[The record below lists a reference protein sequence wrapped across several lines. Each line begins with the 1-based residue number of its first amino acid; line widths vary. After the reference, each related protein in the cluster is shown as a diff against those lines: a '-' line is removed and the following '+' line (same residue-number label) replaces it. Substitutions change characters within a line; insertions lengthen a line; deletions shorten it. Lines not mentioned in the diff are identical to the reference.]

1 MLTIHHFQVGMGMMA
16 INKSEPIP
24 FGDYLRFLRRR
35 ARMTQTELS
44 IAVGYS
50 PGQISMLE
58 NGQRHPDPTTVAAL
72 FLVALGIEKDSQAS
86 QQLISLAKA
95 AALQRSAP
103 TKNEGEVVVVDMI
116 IRQQEEV
123 GFLENIPPL
132 PSYLVHRPGPSEQL
146 QQWLARERCAAVCG
160 LPGMGKS
167 TLAAQLAKDYSRSQP
182 VFWLTLTDVYLA
194 APDALLRQLALFI
207 AVNGANPG
215 RLAPFA
221 RKRAANEPAIN
232 YQQQLSIVASGLA
245 ELGTV
250 LLVFDDAHLLA
261 GAQPIAQMLNRL
273 LSLAPSCRIL
283 YVTRQDIDLPGV
295 LHLNLNGME
304 RSEAASLTQQ
314 LTQRTEIDV
323 DLLLGKTG
331 GNPML
336 LRLAIGALEQQPN
349 TELTQTPSSFA
360 GYLIDTVLGWLDR
373 SAQQLLEFVSIWRSP
388 IDLTDARLADLM
400 STAWRAHDHRAALTS
415 LQRNRL
421 IDHIHHASPH
431 PLLRE
436 PLLTELNAQ
445 PDQRRRVHALAATW
459 ALTAGETIEAAH
471 HLLYAGEIQRACD
484 LITAQEVDDYQLGQG
499 IAAVTA
505 IEEILTT
512 ARSQQRTGND
522 WKDVIR
528 RLLILRGDL
537 LANTTRADDAL
548 ASYLDAMVLTTRTFD
563 RAQLAEKMAMSHYRR
578 GAMEDALALCDQ
590 ASGML
595 GANLTQEGIT
605 LRIKIETIRLRV
617 LMTLTRFDEAQRICE
632 QSLAL
637 VRPISLLAPKLANTV
652 RAYANLALGYIAR
665 FHGDNEQARQCLLKS
680 AKHAHAAKAASV
692 EGDALSYLS
701 ATLRDLGDFS
711 GAEMIGQQALEIA
724 YATDNEFLASD
735 ILHTLSL
742 ADYYHANL
750 DQALT
755 RARHVLQIKQPI
767 GDIQGII
774 ASRLVCSLVLA
785 ARGEVADALQCA
797 RQAANE
803 CALLENSWLRGLADY
818 AIGIVLSFTEDLA
831 GAERCLQHAL
841 QTDEL
846 KLDLPFYSGAEVYLG
861 MIYVAQGRL
870 SDAQQIAE
878 RALPKEVGY
887 SAELLQEL
895 LRGMWLLGR
904 GDRAAARTCAVQ
916 LIGRARAC
924 GFLIY
929 ATEAERLLALTNDL
943 PLLAELPRGVCCG
956 R

>member
-1 MLTIHHFQVGMGMMA
+1 MA
-16 INKSEPIP
+16 TNKSEPIP
-24 FGDYLRFLRRR
+24 FGDYLRLLRRR

-95 AALQRSAP
+95 AALQHQRGAP
-103 TKNEGEVVVVDMI
+103 AKNEGEVVVEKMI

-123 GFLENIPPL
+123 GFLEDIPPM

-167 TLAAQLAKDYSRSQP
+167 TLAAQIAKDYSRSQP
-182 VFWLTLTDVYLA
+182 VFWLTLTDVHLA

-207 AVNGANPG
+207 AVSGANPS

-232 YQQQLSIVASGLA
+232 YQQQISIVASGLA

-261 GAQPIAQMLNRL
+261 SAQPIAQMLNRL

-283 YVTRQDIDLPGV
+283 YVTRQDIDVPGV

-314 LTQRTEIDV
+314 LAQRAEIDV

-349 TELTQTPSSFA
+349 TELTQASSSFA
-360 GYLIDTVLGWLDR
+360 GYLIDTVLGSLDR
-373 SAQQLLEFVSIWRSP
+373 SARQLLEFVSIWRSP
-388 IDLTDARLADLM
+388 IDLTDARLADM
-400 STAWRAHDHRAALTS
+400 MISAWRAHDHRAAIAS

-421 IDHIHHASPH
+421 IDHVHHASPH

-436 PLLTELNAQ
+436 PLLSELNAQ

-459 ALTAGETIEAAH
+459 ALTTGETIEAAH

-499 IAAVTA
+499 MAAVTV

-537 LANTTRADDAL
+537 LANTTRADEAL

-590 ASGML
+590 VGEML

-605 LRIKIETIRLRV
+605 LRIEIETIRLRV

-680 AKHAHAAKAASV
+680 TKHAQAAKAASV

-711 GAEMIGQQALEIA
+711 GAETIGQQALEIA

-846 KLDLPFYSGAEVYLG
+846 KLDLPFYCGAEIYLG

-878 RALPKEVGY
+878 RTLPKEVGY
-887 SAELLQEL
+887 SAALLQGL
-895 LRGMWLLGR
+895 LRSVWLLGS

-929 ATEAERLLALTNDL
+929 AAEAERLLALTND
-943 PLLAELPRGVCCG
+943 PPALAELPRRVCCG
-956 R
+956 W

>member
-1 MLTIHHFQVGMGMMA
+1 MA
-16 INKSEPIP
+16 TNTSEPMP
-24 FGDYLRFLRRR
+24 FGEYLRFLRRR

-72 FLVALGIEKDSQAS
+72 FVVALGIEKDLQAS
-86 QQLISLAKA
+86 QQLIALAKT
-95 AALQRSAP
+95 AALQHQRSALA
-103 TKNEGEVVVVDMI
+103 KNEGEVVVEDMI
-116 IRQQEEV
+116 IHQQEEV
-123 GFLENIPPL
+123 GFLEDIPPL
-132 PSYLVHRPGPSEQL
+132 PSYLVHRPRPCEQL
-146 QQWLARERCAAVCG
+146 QQWLARERCAAICG

-167 TLAAQLAKDYSRSQP
+167 TLAAQLAHEYNRSHP
-182 VFWLTLTDVYLA
+182 VFWLTLASVHIT

-215 RLAPFA
+215 RLTPFA
-221 RKRAANEPAIN
+221 RKRAANEPTIN
-232 YQQQLSIVASGLA
+232 YQQQISIVAAGLA
-245 ELGTV
+245 ELGAA

-261 GAQPIAQMLNRL
+261 GAAPIAQMLHRL
-273 LSLAPSCRIL
+273 LNLAPSCHIL
-283 YVTRQDIDLPGV
+283 YVTRQDIDVPGV

-304 RSEAASLTQQ
+304 RGEAISLAQQ
-314 LTQRTEIDV
+314 LADRTTIDV

-336 LRLAIGALEQQPN
+336 LRLAIGALELQPN
-349 TELTQTPSSFA
+349 TELTHASASFA
-360 GYLIDTVLGWLDR
+360 GYLINTVLGSLDR
-373 SAQQLLEFVSIWRSP
+373 SARQLLDFVSVWRSP
-388 IDLTDARLADLM
+388 LDLTDARLADLL
-400 STAWRAHDHRAALTS
+400 STTWRGHDHRAALAS
-415 LQRNRL
+415 LQHNRL

-436 PLLTELNAQ
+436 PLLAELNAQ
-445 PDQRRRVHALAATW
+445 PDHRRSMHTLAATW
-459 ALTAGETIEAAH
+459 ALTAGESIEAVH
-471 HLLYAGEIQRACD
+471 HLLCAGEIQRACD
-484 LITAQEVDDYQLGQG
+484 LITSQEVDEYQLGQG
-499 IAAVTA
+499 MAAVA
-505 IEEILTT
+505 VIEEILTT
-512 ARSQQRTGND
+512 ARSQQRIGKD
-522 WKDVIR
+522 WKEATR

-563 RAQLAEKMAMSHYRR
+563 RAQLAEKIAMSHYRR
-578 GAMEDALALCDQ
+578 GAMEDALTLCDQ
-590 ASGML
+590 AGAML
-595 GANLTQEGIT
+595 GANLTQDGIR
-605 LRIKIETIRLRV
+605 LRIEIETIRLRV
-617 LMTLTRFDEAQRICE
+617 LMALTRFDEAQRICE

-637 VRPISLLAPKLANTV
+637 VRPVSLLAPKLANTV

-665 FHGDNEQARQCLLKS
+665 FHGNNEQARQCFLKS
-680 AKHAHAAKAASV
+680 ARHAQAAKAANV
-692 EGDALSYLS
+692 EGDALAYLS

-711 GAEMIGQQALEIA
+711 GAESIGQQALEIA

-735 ILHTLSL
+735 ILHALSL

-750 DQALT
+750 DQAL
-755 RARHVLQIKQPI
+755 ARTKHVLRIKQLI

-785 ARGEVADALQCA
+785 ARGDVDGALQCS

-803 CALLENSWLRGLADY
+803 CALLESSWLRGLADY
-818 AIGIVLSFTEDLA
+818 AVGIVLSFTEDLA

-846 KLDLPFYSGAEVYLG
+846 KLDLPFYCGAEIYLG
-861 MIYVAQGRL
+861 MIYVAQGRM
-870 SDAQQIAE
+870 SEAQQMAE
-878 RALPKEVGY
+878 RPLPKEAGY

-895 LRGMWLLGR
+895 VRSMWLLASD
-904 GDRAAARTCAVQ
+904 DRSAARTCAIQ
-916 LIGRARAC
+916 LISRARAC

-929 ATEAERLLALTNDL
+929 AAEAERLLALTNGS
-943 PLLAELPRGVCCG
+943 PLLAELPRRVCCG
-956 R
+956 W